1 MTLTCG
7 STNAGVAPPFCLEKQ
22 KEAIGGR
29 REGKKGRT
37 AREGCREA
45 AGDGWME
52 GGRERGR
59 GNAEGRKGGGD
70 GGGGGGAMRGLSG
83 SSKYLYCIMIRATV
97 KEGDGEGRERGE
109 I

>member
-1 MTLTCG
+1 MHACARAHTHLNTHSMQCKDAPGRMTLTCG

-29 REGKKGRT
+29 REGEKKGRT

-52 GGRERGR
+52 GGRE
-59 GNAEGRKGGGD
+59 GGEMRRD
-70 GGGGGGAMRGLSG
+70 AREVAMVVVGQ
-83 SSKYLYCIMIRATV
+83 
-97 KEGDGEGRERGE
+97 
-109 I
+109 

>member
-29 REGKKGRT
+29 REGKKRQD

-52 GGRERGR
+52 GGRE
-59 GNAEGRKGGGD
+59 GGEMRRD
-70 GGGGGGAMRGLSG
+70 AREVAMVVVGQ
-83 SSKYLYCIMIRATV
+83 
-97 KEGDGEGRERGE
+97 
-109 I
+109 